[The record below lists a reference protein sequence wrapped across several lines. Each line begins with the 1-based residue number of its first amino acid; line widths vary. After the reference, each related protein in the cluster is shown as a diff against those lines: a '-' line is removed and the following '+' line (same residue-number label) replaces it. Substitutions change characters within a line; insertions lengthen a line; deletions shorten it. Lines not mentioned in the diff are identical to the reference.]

1 MNVLLGLTKGGNS
14 VGGLERRIEELEA
27 RVAALERCIPVEH
40 AEHEELEAL
49 KEELSKPVERTPEE
63 VAKALSIVGIGE
75 GPRDLSRNFRKYLR
89 GEKR

>member
-1 MNVLLGLTKGGNS
+1 

-27 RVAALERCIPVEH
+27 RVAALERRIPFD
-40 AEHEELEAL
+40 HEELEAL
-49 KEELSKPVERTPEE
+49 KEELSKPVERTPED